1 MAKKVVATLKTGTGK
16 QFRIRLPGIEKYSEA
31 VFGKEAA
38 QVAGYD
44 FGAACRE
51 CIVIKGDGFD
61 LHTRNLMFKSNKL
74 F

>member
-1 MAKKVVATLKTGTGK
+1 MADLWYAIVAGMLT
-16 QFRIRLPGIEKYSEA
+16 
-31 VFGKEAA
+31 VF
-38 QVAGYD
+38 VLLDGYD